1 MEIEL
6 FLIPK
11 YCSSI
16 IKNTKTLSK
25 WRPSII
31 YNDQQNIQWHYDII
45 STHLYFDGTAA
56 DGSDRFTDKVHIHLS
71 GVLLQLSQ
79 DLHTDEQWCHSDHF
93 VIYKDNSF
101 TGFPTLNVLLQQ
113 VCYLGDVG
121 LRCQA
126 NHDVQLLQFDIDW
139 VIVLDKEDLHLVFQD
154 LWAIKRTFVVICG
167 DWQTV
172 TQHTTKQKEPNWN
185 GPCYSTCYSQ
195 SLKNSTFTVS
205 VRWGWCF
212 WGPHIATR
220 AQQRGEWPVAGRA
233 SSAGCRSSPGLWE
246 ASPWTSLKL

>member
-1 MEIEL
+1 MFGL
-6 FLIPK
+6 FLIPT

-16 IKNTKTLSK
+16 IKKTLKLSK

-93 VIYKDNSF
+93 VIYKDNGF

-154 LWAIKRTFVVICG
+154 LWAIKKDICCHLWRLTNCNTTHNKTKG
-167 DWQTV
+167 TQLEWLRVTV
-172 TQHTTKQKEPNWN
+172 HAI
-185 GPCYSTCYSQ
+185 
-195 SLKNSTFTVS
+195 LKV
-205 VRWGWCF
+205 
-212 WGPHIATR
+212 
-220 AQQRGEWPVAGRA
+220 
-233 SSAGCRSSPGLWE
+233 
-246 ASPWTSLKL
+246 